1 MWIETIPF
9 EDAEG
14 QLRLVYDKQAEKL
27 GQPTPL
33 TMLGSLYPDLAV
45 QRMELYDVVE
55 DCPSTLSAVE
65 RQGVAL
71 AAVAV
76 LQSEFLLDGVTSKF
90 KAAGGT
96 TAQAEAL
103 RQGHFD
109 DLSPKAAAL
118 AHYTRLTA
126 ENPHSITI
134 NDVTDCRAA
143 GATDLDILDA
153 NNLAAYY
160 AYLARVCLG
169 LGLRHDQPAS
179 GPDSADG

>member
-1 MWIETIPF
+1 MWIETVPF
-9 EDAEG
+9 EEAEG
-14 QLRLVYDKQAEKL
+14 NLKLAYDKQAEKL
-27 GQPTPL
+27 GEPTPL
-33 TMLGSLYPDLAV
+33 TMLGSLYPDLTV

-55 DCPSTLSAVE
+55 DCPSTLSSVE

-71 AAVAV
+71 AAAAV
-76 LQSEFLLDGVTSKF
+76 LQSEFLLDGVTAKF
-90 KAAGGT
+90 KAAGGS
-96 TAQAEAL
+96 TAQAEAI
-103 RQGHFD
+103 RQGRFD

-126 ENPHSITI
+126 ENPHSVTI
-134 NDVTDCRAA
+134 DDVAECRTA

-169 LGLRHDQPAS
+169 LGLRHDQPA
-179 GPDSADG
+179 